1 MLTQKRL
8 REIMT
13 YEPETGAFLWIAGRR
28 KGQPAGTA
36 HDARGFL
43 KAKIKGVTYPLQRLA
58 WLCMTGFLPAHDVEH
73 IDGDHGNNA
82 WRNLS
87 AGTRT
92 QGDAY
97 RLGLVPQPT
106 GVEGVWLYAGRYH
119 AMVDTEVIRLNI
131 GDFATLAGA
140 ASARAY
146 AIRKARQKQRERFD
160 LAA

>member
-13 YEPETGAFLWIAGRR
+13 YEPETGAFLWIAGHR

-36 HDARGFL
+36 HDARGFM

-58 WLCMTGFLPAHDVEH
+58 SLWMTGFLPAHDVEH

-82 WRNLS
+82 WSNLR

-119 AMVDTEVIRLNI
+119 AMVDTDMIRLNI
-131 GDFATLAGA
+131 GDFATLAEA